1 MHLSKKEKKNS
12 VEMKLDIC
20 RISVVLKLGPD
31 RVV

>member
-20 RISVVLKLGPD
+20 HPCMVLKLKLD